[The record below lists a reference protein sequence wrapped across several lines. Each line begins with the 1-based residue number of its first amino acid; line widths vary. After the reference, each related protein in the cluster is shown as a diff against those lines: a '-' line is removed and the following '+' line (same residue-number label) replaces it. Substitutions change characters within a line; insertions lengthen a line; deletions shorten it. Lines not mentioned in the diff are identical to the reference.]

1 MVAEN
6 FFVQTSGTMIGTGS
20 HCVSMAMVMVQ
31 SGTGIFVPANLSDL
45 K

>member
-6 FFVQTSGTMIGTGS
+6 NFVQVSGTMIGTGS
-20 HCVSMAMVMVQ
+20 HGVNMAMLIVQ
-31 SGTGIFVPANLSDL
+31 SGTGIFVPVHIGDL

>member
-6 FFVQTSGTMIGTGS
+6 MFVQVSGTIPGVGS
-20 HCVSMAMVMVQ
+20 HCVSMAMLVAE
-31 SGTGIFVPANLSDL
+31 SGTGIFVPVNLVDL